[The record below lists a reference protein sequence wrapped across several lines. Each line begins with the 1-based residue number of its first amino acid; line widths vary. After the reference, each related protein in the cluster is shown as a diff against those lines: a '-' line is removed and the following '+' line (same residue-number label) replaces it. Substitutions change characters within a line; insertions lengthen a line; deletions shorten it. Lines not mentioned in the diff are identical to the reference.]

1 MPPDEE
7 EGQDLRSVLSR
18 VVDEAEAEP
27 TATEA
32 PAREPPAREAPEPRS
47 TEPAGERQ
55 RGPDGKFLP
64 KEPAEGS
71 EAEPP
76 EAVEPVAVVDPEPE
90 PAKTGEL
97 ATDVPQHWSQA
108 DKDLIAS
115 LPKDSQAKVVERYK
129 AIEAG
134 FTPRLQKAAEIER
147 NYAGAIELFQPYAAE
162 LQQQGKTP
170 SDIIRTWAAVEQNLV
185 QGRQIAAQG
194 GQNTKGAEIVANIIR
209 SYGVDPG
216 AVAAFL
222 KGEMPPPQNGN
233 GYGDQGSYVPPALF
247 QKLDTMEQRLANR
260 EAADRNREAAERAAR
275 ENSTQ
280 SQIEAFANEKD
291 DTGSLKHPYFS
302 ELERDMA
309 AFAQM
314 DLSQGR
320 VPSIPDLYDRAV
332 YANRETRTKALAA
345 SSAESA
351 RKAAAERKAQSE
363 RAVRAASSIAGSP
376 GAGGSPAERTG
387 PRSLRDEIAAAA
399 ADLEAG

>member
-1 MPPDEE
+1 MPPDE

-32 PAREPPAREAPEPRS
+32 PAREPPARETPEPRT

-76 EAVEPVAVVDPEPE
+76 EPVEPVVVVDPEPE

-222 KGEMPPPQNGN
+222 RGEAPASTNGN
-233 GYGDQGSYVPPALF
+233 GQAAPAAYVPPELLQEINAL
-247 QKLDTMEQRLANR
+247 KQRVNQR
-260 EAADRNREAAERAAR
+260 DAADQSAR

-314 DLSQGR
+314 DISQGK

-345 SSAESA
+345 STAESA

-363 RAVRAASSIAGSP
+363 RAARAASSVAGSP